1 MTQKETKSAL
11 NHNAQEQYLIDS
23 FQKGEDR
30 LYLHRN
36 KDCVA
41 YKILLDQ
48 LDVLQPLL
56 KEKNKWLTIGDY
68 LGIEAQYFTEKN
80 QDVTASD
87 ISDAYLEAAYKQNF
101 IKKYL
106 KINVEQIDIEE
117 NGYDYLF
124 CKEAF
129 HHFPR
134 AYLGLYEMIRV
145 AKKGVVLIEPDDA
158 FLKMPPLLLLK
169 NICDCFN
176 PYLINK
182 FWKNRFS
189 WEPVG
194 NYVFKITDR
203 EIEKIAMGMGLSC
216 IAFKGINIRVKPIP
230 AKWGDPNK
238 VPFDKGL
245 YKKLKNR
252 MAVWN
257 FICKLRIIPY
267 TSLCAVIFKEK
278 PQKELLDE
286 LRKNKYRVIELPANP
301 YLT

>member
-1 MTQKETKSAL
+1 MIRKETQSTHSHDA
-11 NHNAQEQYLIDS
+11 HEQHHIDS
-23 FQKGEDR
+23 FQKGEDHFFI
-30 LYLHRN
+30 HRN
-36 KDCVA
+36 KDCVE
-41 YKILLDQ
+41 YKILLHQ
-48 LDVLQPLL
+48 LEILRPLF

-68 LGIEAQYFTEKN
+68 SGLEAKYLTEQS

-87 ISDAYLEAAYKQNF
+87 ISDIYLEAAYKQNF
-101 IKKYL
+101 IKKYA
-106 KINVEQIDIEE
+106 KINVEQIEIEE

-145 AKKGVVLIEPDDA
+145 AKKGVILIEPVDA
-158 FLKMPPLLLLK
+158 FLTMPPLLLLK
-169 NICDCFN
+169 NVCDCFN

-189 WEPVG
+189 WETVG
-194 NYVFKITDR
+194 NYVFKITER

-216 IAFKGINIRVKPIP
+216 VAFKGINFRLKPIP
-230 AKWGDPNK
+230 TKWGDIHKIPY
-238 VPFDKGL
+238 DTSL

-252 MAVWN
+252 LAVWD

-267 TSLCAVIFKEK
+267 NNLCAVIFKEK

-286 LRKNKYRVIELPANP
+286 LRKKKYRVIELPANP